1 MKPKEIYELIGKLRV
16 LSESSGATEA
26 EAENARQRMDELETK
41 LKYVQAT
48 LTKNRRITSESARA
62 KDRVARKK
70 PKSRKNVLVSLTKRS
85 RPKPVPI
92 FRQEWPIGWECK
104 SSVSVDTMD
113 STNGTLIL
121 NWKCPSC
128 GCDVERVVFRK
139 HRMRLKGKPNGEL
152 EFVNRIRRGETN
164 QLCDKCWEKFR

>member
-1 MKPKEIYELIGKLRV
+1 MKPKEMYELIGKLRI
-16 LSESSGATEA
+16 LSESPGATEA
-26 EAENARQRMDELETK
+26 EAENARQRMAELETK

-48 LTKNRRITSESARA
+48 LKKNRHITSESARA
-62 KDRVARKK
+62 KDRAARK
-70 PKSRKNVLVSLTKRS
+70 KRS
-85 RPKPVPI
+85 RPKLVPI

-128 GCDVERVVFRK
+128 GCDVERVVSRK